1 MDFIKDLLLTRG
13 VQVGSRYIGQG
24 LTALATYLHVTG
36 DPATVNTSA
45 GFIASLVG
53 AGLGIAI
60 DHFSHAK
67 QAEAAK

>member
-1 MDFIKDLLLTRG
+1 MDFLKDLITTR
-13 VQVGSRYIGQG
+13 VPQVAVRYIGQG

-45 GFIASLVG
+45 GFIATLG
-53 AGLGIAI
+53 AAGICAVI

-67 QAEAAK
+67 QAETK